1 MDTAATISSSDLP
14 CSISHP
20 LIGWIRQIMSPLH
33 NRFSFAIVR
42 VHSHLDLIHIIHL
55 FNDFSVFIL
64 FRHTS
69 QSLDV

>member
-1 MDTAATISSSDLP
+1 MYKLYFITKNNKYMDAAATNSSSDLP

-55 FNDFSVFIL
+55 L
-64 FRHTS
+64 MCL
-69 QSLDV
+69 Q